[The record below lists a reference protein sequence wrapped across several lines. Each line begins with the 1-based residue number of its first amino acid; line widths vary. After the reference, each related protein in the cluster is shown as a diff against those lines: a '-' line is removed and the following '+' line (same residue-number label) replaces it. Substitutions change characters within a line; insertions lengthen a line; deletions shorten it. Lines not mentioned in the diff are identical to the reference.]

1 MDPIVLTLVI
11 AGGVVF
17 LFVLAARLAWYVRT
31 MAENPDGRG
40 AKRADNHS
48 HGRQAGTQAVPAEE
62 TTSGDR

>member
-1 MDPIVLTLVI
+1 MDPIVLTLLI

-40 AKRADNHS
+40 AKRADS